1 MMKCDV
7 KIGRKHFLIS
17 EKDLFL
23 DNGACMQLI
32 TQKIPVD
39 AWSYTCPKL
48 SKVLV
53 KQWESAGILYTND
66 SLKTLAKQHYHSFL
80 DNLAYYKVDM
90 EKLQATGKYEV
101 VNVSE

>member
-39 AWSYTCPKL
+39 GWNYTYPIL

-53 KQWESAGILYTND
+53 KQWKATGILYTND
-66 SLKTLAKQHYHSFL
+66 SLKTLAKQQYHSFS